1 MSIWGYGYKRSQLS
15 LSRKS
20 RSWFKF
26 PCFLRSKRYKR
37 RDFFQKSFKNPYFLK
52 DRLPKRTRAPRLKAV
67 IGCLAILGI
76 IGIFIF
82 HPYFNINNLNIEGL
96 QRIPLLEIEDLI
108 KQRLNYKKL
117 FFFDNHNIFLVDIAN
132 IKKAIQKQY
141 VLEDLKIERKF
152 PQDLKIVLKEKMPKL
167 IFQNEAKFFLIDE
180 GGKIIQE
187 TKEADLNKDL
197 FRDIPYFQKVASSTP
212 YQINTQAIPVATE
225 EFIEYLYQ
233 NIPKKTQTILTYAIL
248 MDEEGRVLN
257 LVTAE
262 GWKIIVDRQN
272 DWDKQIQ
279 VLSVFLRDKIKN
291 NRSKLHY
298 IDVRYENR
306 SYYQ

>member
-1 MSIWGYGYKRSQLS
+1 MPVLGYGHKRSQS
-15 LSRKS
+15 SFSGKS

-67 IGCLAILGI
+67 IGCLALLGI

-82 HPYFNINNLNIEGL
+82 HPYFNINFLSIEGL
-96 QRIPLLEIEDLI
+96 QRISLLEIEDLI

-117 FFFDNHNIFLVDIAN
+117 FFFNNRNVFLVDITD

-141 VLEDLKIERKF
+141 VLEDLKIEREL
-152 PQDLKIVLKEKMPKL
+152 PQGLRIVLKEKTPKL
-167 IFQNEAKFFLIDE
+167 IFQNEAKFFLVDDV
-180 GGKIIQE
+180 GKIIQE
-187 TKEADLNKDL
+187 TMEADLNKDF
-197 FRDIPYFQKVASSTP
+197 FRDIPYFQKAASSTS
-212 YQINTQAIPVATE
+212 YQINNQAIPLATE

-233 NIPKKTQTILTYAIL
+233 HIPKKTQIILTYAML

-257 LVTAE
+257 IVTTE